1 MSSWHTSQLTWALG
15 LGGMMS
21 FYGIVSVIV
30 YFMPASTASYN
41 DKIVI
46 IALVLLT
53 LPFALL
59 FMFVKSR
66 REKKRAKA
74 EAAAADAAEQ
84 GAAAPTAQPVQQAAV
99 GSYPEIDA
107 AFQELATFLKGSNLG
122 KDGKDALYSLPWYL
136 IAGPLRSGKSSL
148 FISAGLDLKTL
159 PSQRESEQKTIRP
172 TPNIDLRVT
181 SEGVFIDTSG
191 RFQSEGGPADEWSA
205 LLETIKK
212 IRPARPIDG
221 FILVVNGDKII
232 KREEAES
239 EETAKVLRGRLD
251 DAIQRIKLRF
261 PVYLVFTHSD
271 AIEGF
276 QDSFSVSKN
285 EGRELVWGATIPF
298 ANAESAQAQFDT
310 EFELLR
316 DSAMKRRILRL
327 SAPFT
332 PVRQL
337 KIFNFPLHF
346 GAARRRIGAFVGAL
360 FRPNPFSENP
370 LLRGFYFTS
379 TLARRGQNTP
389 ATVAAAYFTPRL
401 FRDVFLR
408 DADVVRA
415 FQAQKQSGPILAW
428 LALVAII
435 GLSALL
441 VILSGVSLYNNKQ
454 LLSEAQ
460 TRGEKVIAI
469 TRTDAY
475 KNPGKADE
483 TAIRNELNA
492 TEDLR
497 YLLKDLDDYERHGAP
512 LFMRMGLYSGNR
524 PYRKHLLPVYM
535 AVIENRFKAPAL
547 KRLTA
552 DLKKFADTATVAN
565 PAKLTDQEEQTLGK
579 NYDLLKA
586 YLMLTGQ
593 YKDKAE
599 PSHIAAT
606 LKPYWTADDKIPV
619 DMKPVALD
627 QLAFWAKQVDRDDP
641 DGYQFPRIQID
652 EKLVGDAR
660 KKLQAFPAVYRYYK
674 RQVTEISKTIDDKI
688 GPFTTE
694 GILSRAGGDPRFIE
708 GTFQVP
714 GAYTRS
720 GLKLMKTAITD
731 ANDKLAEG
739 DWVMGESGRSS
750 LAQTTD
756 SKLIEDR
763 YYRDYVD
770 NWRAFI
776 KGTNV
781 KPYKDKDTATASLQV
796 FSLENSPMKLLLK
809 EVAYNTNLSARSE
822 NESWWEWIKSWFV
835 SGPADGDGNTPPE
848 KAFRPL
854 FAFVGKKTDKD
865 KAPIDSY
872 GSEIQAIYKKLGRY
886 NADQLK
892 TIASDL
898 ANGKDSE
905 LGIGRSEGNIDGMI
919 GGFSETAASQEVA
932 ELLKEPLG
940 NLRAMLGGDAQ
951 AQLKKLWAEQILPAA
966 KDIEKGY
973 PFDDG
978 AGESDLTKLSAFLNP
993 VDGKLSVFYNDKL
1006 KKYFEEANGQLKLK
1020 TDSEVKFTPEFVA
1033 YLNNAFA
1040 LRQALYGTSQTP
1052 KFEYEFSFKP
1062 SKTAIV
1068 EITIDGQKITSDG
1081 TASIKGTFPAP
1092 AGAETGVVL
1101 DSGSGGTTSSA
1112 PAGNAN
1118 TASAPASNSGTQRFP
1133 GQWGLFRFVDAGK
1146 PSKQPTGEYSISY
1159 SVGGHP
1165 VSAQIKPSGGDLFD
1179 KSVFRNVKAPDNLIQ

>member
-379 TLARRGQNTP
+379 TLARR
-389 ATVAAAYFTPRL
+389 
-401 FRDVFLR
+401 
-408 DADVVRA
+408 
-415 FQAQKQSGPILAW
+415 
-428 LALVAII
+428 
-435 GLSALL
+435 
-441 VILSGVSLYNNKQ
+441 
-454 LLSEAQ
+454 
-460 TRGEKVIAI
+460 
-469 TRTDAY
+469 
-475 KNPGKADE
+475 
-483 TAIRNELNA
+483 
-492 TEDLR
+492 
-497 YLLKDLDDYERHGAP
+497 
-512 LFMRMGLYSGNR
+512 
-524 PYRKHLLPVYM
+524 
-535 AVIENRFKAPAL
+535 
-547 KRLTA
+547 
-552 DLKKFADTATVAN
+552 
-565 PAKLTDQEEQTLGK
+565 
-579 NYDLLKA
+579 
-586 YLMLTGQ
+586 
-593 YKDKAE
+593 
-599 PSHIAAT
+599 
-606 LKPYWTADDKIPV
+606 
-619 DMKPVALD
+619 
-627 QLAFWAKQVDRDDP
+627 
-641 DGYQFPRIQID
+641 
-652 EKLVGDAR
+652 
-660 KKLQAFPAVYRYYK
+660 
-674 RQVTEISKTIDDKI
+674 
-688 GPFTTE
+688 
-694 GILSRAGGDPRFIE
+694 
-708 GTFQVP
+708 
-714 GAYTRS
+714 
-720 GLKLMKTAITD
+720 
-731 ANDKLAEG
+731 
-739 DWVMGESGRSS
+739 
-750 LAQTTD
+750 
-756 SKLIEDR
+756 
-763 YYRDYVD
+763 
-770 NWRAFI
+770 
-776 KGTNV
+776 
-781 KPYKDKDTATASLQV
+781 
-796 FSLENSPMKLLLK
+796 
-809 EVAYNTNLSARSE
+809 
-822 NESWWEWIKSWFV
+822 
-835 SGPADGDGNTPPE
+835 
-848 KAFRPL
+848 
-854 FAFVGKKTDKD
+854 
-865 KAPIDSY
+865 
-872 GSEIQAIYKKLGRY
+872 
-886 NADQLK
+886 
-892 TIASDL
+892 
-898 ANGKDSE
+898 
-905 LGIGRSEGNIDGMI
+905 
-919 GGFSETAASQEVA
+919 
-932 ELLKEPLG
+932 
-940 NLRAMLGGDAQ
+940 
-951 AQLKKLWAEQILPAA
+951 
-966 KDIEKGY
+966 
-973 PFDDG
+973 
-978 AGESDLTKLSAFLNP
+978 
-993 VDGKLSVFYNDKL
+993 
-1006 KKYFEEANGQLKLK
+1006 
-1020 TDSEVKFTPEFVA
+1020 
-1033 YLNNAFA
+1033 
-1040 LRQALYGTSQTP
+1040 
-1052 KFEYEFSFKP
+1052 
-1062 SKTAIV
+1062 
-1068 EITIDGQKITSDG
+1068 
-1081 TASIKGTFPAP
+1081 
-1092 AGAETGVVL
+1092 
-1101 DSGSGGTTSSA
+1101 
-1112 PAGNAN
+1112 
-1118 TASAPASNSGTQRFP
+1118 
-1133 GQWGLFRFVDAGK
+1133 
-1146 PSKQPTGEYSISY
+1146 
-1159 SVGGHP
+1159 
-1165 VSAQIKPSGGDLFD
+1165 
-1179 KSVFRNVKAPDNLIQ
+1179 